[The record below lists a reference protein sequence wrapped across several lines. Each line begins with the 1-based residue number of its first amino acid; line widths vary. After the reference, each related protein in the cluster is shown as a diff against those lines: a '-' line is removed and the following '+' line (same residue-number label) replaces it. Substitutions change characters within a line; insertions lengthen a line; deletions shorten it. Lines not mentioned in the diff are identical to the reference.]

1 MQDIFTIKNI
11 IIYLIAINAIGFFA
25 MLIDKVK
32 AKKNAWR
39 IPEKTLF
46 YITFLGG
53 GIGTT
58 SGMFLFR
65 HKTKKSRF
73 IILFPTITIVEVI
86 FIIYAFVK
94 YASFLKLY

>member
-11 IIYLIAINAIGFFA
+11 AIYLIVINMIGFLA
-25 MLIDKVK
+25 MLIDKIK
-32 AKKNAWR
+32 AKRNAWR

-73 IILFPTITIVEVI
+73 VILFPTITIVEAI
-86 FIIYAFVK
+86 FIIYAFIK
-94 YASFLKLY
+94 YASFFRF